1 MATIQ
6 LTKKTKVG
14 SSNHVLSGKTKD
26 GMLFVIRHL
35 APITNEYKGWEVL
48 RESTKVKLV
57 ENTFH
62 VSEPTFE
69 AMMQMFLSEKYGKDV
84 EEIAIHFL
92 CR

>member
-1 MATIQ
+1 MKMIQ
-6 LTKKTKVG
+6 LTKKTRV
-14 SSNHVLSGKTKD
+14 SSTKHVLSGKTKD

-35 APITNEYKGWEVL
+35 TPITNEYKGWEIL

-69 AMMQMFLSEKYGKDV
+69 AMMQMFLSEKYDRNVK
-84 EEIAIHFL
+84 EIAIHFL
-92 CR
+92 